1 MALTTIDNIEKEEM
15 TNVEFSPI
23 EKTTDEIS
31 ILKHKLNRALING
44 NTSKIKY
51 TIIFNT
57 TQGLLTTKTTI
68 WFVGSKYVLL
78 KSNIYIPID
87 AIKDII

>member
-1 MALTTIDNIEKEEM
+1 MALTIIENIEKEEM
-15 TNVEFSPI
+15 TNVEFSKI

-31 ILKHKLNRALING
+31 LLSYKLNRALING

-57 TQGLLTTKTTI
+57 TEGLMTTKTTI

-78 KSNIYIPID
+78 KSNIYIPIN
-87 AIKDII
+87 AIKDIS

>member
-1 MALTTIDNIEKEEM
+1 MALTIIENIEKEEM
-15 TNVEFSPI
+15 TNVEFSPL

-31 ILKHKLNRALING
+31 ILTYKLNRALING

-57 TQGLLTTKTTI
+57 TKGLVTTKTTI

-87 AIKDII
+87 AIKDIF

>member
-1 MALTTIDNIEKEEM
+1 MALTIIENIEKEEM
-15 TNVEFSPI
+15 TSVEFSPL
-23 EKTTDEIS
+23 EKTTEEIS
-31 ILKHKLNRALING
+31 ILTYKLNRALING

-57 TQGLLTTKTTI
+57 TEGLVTTKTTV

-78 KSNIYIPID
+78 KSNIYIPIN
-87 AIKDII
+87 AIKDIV

>member
-1 MALTTIDNIEKEEM
+1 MALATIENIEKEEM
-15 TNVEFSPI
+15 TNVEFFPI

-31 ILKHKLNRALING
+31 VLKYKLNRALING

-57 TQGLLTTKTTI
+57 TKGLLSTKTTV

-87 AIKDII
+87 AIKEVI

>member
-1 MALTTIDNIEKEEM
+1 MALATIDNIEKEEM

-23 EKTTDEIS
+23 EKTPDEIS
-31 ILKHKLNRALING
+31 ILTHKLNRALING

-57 TQGLLTTKTTI
+57 TKGLLRTKTTV

-87 AIKDII
+87 AIKEVI

>member
-1 MALTTIDNIEKEEM
+1 MGLATIDKIEKEEM

-31 ILKHKLNRALING
+31 ILKHKLDRALING
-44 NTSKIKY
+44 NSSKIKY

-57 TQGLLTTKTTI
+57 TNGLLSTKTTI
-68 WFVGSKYVLL
+68 WFVGSKYILL

-87 AIKDII
+87 TIKDII